1 MWLLTGANGY
11 CFDHENTRFDAVV
24 VDGAS
29 IAAVGTATELRLQ
42 FAGHIERTLDVGGAT
57 VIPGLVDSHL
67 HVAALGEQSLALDLT
82 GVGSRG
88 ELLARVTRHASKLA
102 PGAWVQGSGWDDN
115 RMQGGVPTIDELD
128 HAAGGRPVL
137 LTRVCRH
144 AYLANRVAFERA
156 GLSASLPDPVDGRYG
171 RDASGK
177 LNGWVYENA
186 ARPFLRAIPSWTE
199 VDWEHALEVGMRSAL
214 AVGVTAVHTDDTRNL
229 GGFAPTWRLYRR
241 LLERG
246 VRLRVH
252 ELVDWHV
259 LSEARMVL
267 LGGEGHTTAAQAHDT
282 RQRSG
287 QTGSSSEGLTHNGG
301 MRLSGR
307 NDLDLADWLE
317 VGAAKLFSDG
327 AFGGRTAWLSAPYS
341 DASETAGTPMYTV
354 EELTER
360 VQQARRL
367 GFPVAIH
374 CIGDAALDAVLT
386 ALERAG
392 RPTRAITP
400 VARDRIIHAELVR
413 PDLLHRMARLG
424 ESAVIDVQPRFVP
437 SDFPW
442 VADRL
447 GPERAASVGAWRTM
461 RARGL
466 HLAGGSDAPIEPV
479 SPLLGVHAAVTRRQ
493 PDGTEPGYN
502 LAEALTPVE
511 AIQLF
516 TSDACFANGSEGRKG
531 RIVAGTLADFTVIDR
546 DVVEPRHPDDIRDAK
561 VLRTIVGGETA
572 FEV

>member
-11 CFDHENTRFDAVV
+11 CFDLENTRFDAVV

-29 IAAVGTATELRLQ
+29 IVAVGTATELRLQ
-42 FAGHIERTLDVGGAT
+42 FGGRLDRTIDVGGAT

-82 GVGSRG
+82 GVESRSD
-88 ELLARVTRHASKLA
+88 LLARVTRHARQLA

-115 RMQGGVPTIDELD
+115 RMQDGVPTIDELD
-128 HAAGGRPVL
+128 HAAGGRPLL

-144 AYLANRVAFERA
+144 AYLANRAAFERA
-156 GLSASLPDPVDGRYG
+156 GLSDTSLDPADGSYG

-186 ARPFLRAIPSWTE
+186 SRPLLRAIPSWTE
-199 VDWEHALEVGMRSAL
+199 ADWEHALEVGMRSAL
-214 AVGVTAVHTDDTRNL
+214 AVGITAVHTDDTRNL

-259 LSEARMVL
+259 LSEARAVL
-267 LGGEGHTTAAQAHDT
+267 LGGDGLTDAAQSHRTSVHIGGAN
-282 RQRSG
+282 
-287 QTGSSSEGLTHNGG
+287 EGLAHIGSVR
-301 MRLSGR
+301 MSASH
-307 NDLDLADWLE
+307 DLDLTDWLE

-341 DASETAGTPMYTV
+341 DAPATCGTPMYTV
-354 EELTER
+354 AELTER
-360 VQQARRL
+360 VQQARHL

-374 CIGDAALDAVLT
+374 CIGDAALDTVLT

-392 RPTRAITP
+392 RPTMGITA

-413 PDLLHRMARLG
+413 PDLLQRMAKLG

-442 VADRL
+442 VAERL

-461 RARGL
+461 RAHGL

-493 PDGTEPGYN
+493 PDGTDPGYN
-502 LAEALTPVE
+502 LAEALTLVE

-531 RIVAGTLADFTVIDR
+531 RVVAGTLADFTVIDR
-546 DVVEPRHPDDIRDAK
+546 DVVDPRHPDDVRDAR

-572 FEV
+572 FEA